1 MKHIVCFHLLND
13 YSGSPIVLKMALRGL
28 LERGNRVDLV
38 TTEGGVLD
46 SLLDNSNLTL
56 HTYRYRF
63 SPNKVVTMARYLWVQ
78 WCTFVMAFR
87 WMMAKNTV
95 FYINT
100 LLPVGPALAGRMMG
114 KRVVYHYHENAKA
127 KGAFY
132 RTLAWMMQRL
142 AHQII
147 CVSAYQASMLE
158 SSEKITIVPNAL
170 PREFAENTIPD
181 CEKAFDKQ
189 SILMLSS
196 LKEYKGT
203 DEFIRLATMMPEY
216 RFILV
221 INDEQ
226 NQIDKYIEQKKLTI
240 SDNLSVYPQQ
250 NEVVEFYRRASLVI
264 NLTNKD
270 LAVETFGLTALE
282 AMTAGLPVI
291 GPTVGGIAEIVKD
304 GENGYQIDGRET
316 KRIAQCIKKMLS
328 DKKLYTQ
335 LAKGALETSKKYSES
350 ALTSAVAT
358 ILNDNAQA

>member
-63 SPNKVVTMARYLWVQ
+63 SPNKAVTMARYLWVQ

-87 WMMAKNTV
+87 WMMSKNTV

-100 LLPVGPALAGRMMG
+100 LLPAGPALAGRIMG
-114 KRVVYHYHENAKA
+114 KHVVYHYHENAKA

-132 RTLAWMMQRL
+132 RTLAWLMQRL

-147 CVSAYQASMLE
+147 CVSAYQASMLD
-158 SSEKITIVPNAL
+158 SSHKITIVPNAL
-170 PREFAENTIPD
+170 PREFAEKTQPD
-181 CEKAFDKQ
+181 SEKAFEQQ

-203 DEFIRLATMMPEY
+203 DEFIRLAGLMPEY
-216 RFILV
+216 QFVLV

-226 NQIDKYIEQKKLTI
+226 SQIDRYIEQKRLAI
-240 SDNLSVYPQQ
+240 AENLSIYPRQ
-250 NEVVEFYRRASLVI
+250 NEVMEFYGRASLVL

-304 GENGYQIDGRET
+304 GVNGYQADGCET
-316 KRIAQCIKKMLS
+316 DRIANYIREMLS
-328 DKKLYTQ
+328 DKTLYLR
-335 LAKGALETSKKYSES
+335 LAKGALETSKKYSEN
-350 ALTSAVAT
+350 ALTNAVAD
-358 ILNDNAQA
+358 IINDNA